1 MKNLHF
7 FLAFVL
13 LHIFCSVFAQAQDTN
28 RTALS
33 SMQETQQ
40 HLEQT
45 NKQLEVLK
53 GSYEQLKLQ
62 SEKLLRANDSIRH
75 LMSESQELSLQ
86 EQKQLY
92 ETNYGILTRS
102 FQDISL
108 LKQQVRGYSRLL
120 DVTYAGTL
128 ISQLNNPTNVEL
140 GTSFS
145 KVLLDNSEAILSRNL
160 KGNMKSKFSE
170 TIKRVVSIPLVGTI
184 VESNPISALVKGV
197 YDQAL
202 SFGDNA
208 IKDQDLRDF
217 LSSIKPYTDFYYA
230 LDQTTANFKQE
241 LLGYRRELATFDRT
255 LLRHE
260 ERLWAAMQANTAGTQ
275 ASIEAL
281 FRYADRQRLTLA
293 EIKRIND
300 SSPVSK
306 TIRLINT
313 SPEMTLDQSAFEESF
328 NNYIDEVIA
337 VLQRASKND
346 KLQFDSGTI
355 DKLIRNL
362 RNTRI
367 RP

>member
-1 MKNLHF
+1 MKNLHIL
-7 FLAFVL
+7 LAFVTFL
-13 LHIFCSVFAQAQDTN
+13 FSSGLRAQVLDTN
-28 RTALS
+28 QTALS
-33 SMQETQQ
+33 SMQATQQ

-108 LKQQVRGYSRLL
+108 LKQQMKGYGRLL

-145 KVLLDNSEAILSRNL
+145 KVLLDNAEAILSRNL
-160 KGNMKSKFSE
+160 KGSVKSKFSE

-202 SFGDNA
+202 SFSDNA

-217 LSSIKPYTDFYYA
+217 LSSIKPYTDFYYT
-230 LDQTTANFKQE
+230 LDQTTSGFKQE

-260 ERLWAAMQANTAGTQ
+260 ERLLAAMQASPNNKQ
-275 ASIEAL
+275 ASIDGL
-281 FRYADRQRLTLA
+281 FRYADRQRLTLS
-293 EIKRIND
+293 EIKRINE
-300 SSPVSK
+300 SLPVSK
-306 TIRLINT
+306 TIRLINA
-313 SPEMTLDQSAFEESF
+313 SPELALDQTSFEESF
-328 NNYIDEVIA
+328 NNYIDQVIA
-337 VLQRASKND
+337 VLERASKND
-346 KLQFDSGTI
+346 RLQFDASTI